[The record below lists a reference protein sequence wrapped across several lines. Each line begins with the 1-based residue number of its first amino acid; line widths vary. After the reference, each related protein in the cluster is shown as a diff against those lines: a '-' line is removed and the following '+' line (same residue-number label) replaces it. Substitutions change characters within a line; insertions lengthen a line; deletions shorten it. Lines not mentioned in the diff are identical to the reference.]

1 MRLCSELWGQLQQ
14 APLSPQRRSVEAKS
28 SYGALDSDLSFLRG
42 EGGEGRSPGADL
54 PLVCSAARILVGE

>member
-1 MRLCSELWGQLQQ
+1 MSCGDSCSRLLCLPRDALWKQ
-14 APLSPQRRSVEAKS
+14 S